1 VAAVRRDFRYH
12 LPTWTEFTD
21 LSLRRRHWFV
31 VFALIAF
38 LFAQSAALLHE
49 LCHAT
54 SGTDTSVPASERSP
68 LCKECVSHAPL
79 LVIAGAAAIALFLAL
94 PPYRL
99 LQASRTGT
107 VTFTAVRRPFAARAP
122 PRC

>member
-1 VAAVRRDFRYH
+1 VRRAFGYYRVH
-12 LPTWTEFTD
+12 PREFQV
-21 LSLRRRHWFV
+21 LLRSHRHWLAC
-31 VFALIAF
+31 FALIAF

-49 LCHAT
+49 LCHAS

-68 LCKECVSHAPL
+68 LCKDCVSHAPL
-79 LVIAGAAAIALFLAL
+79 LVMAGAAAVALFLAL

-99 LQASRTGT
+99 LQASRIDA
-107 VTFTAVRRPFAARAP
+107 VSIAAVRRPFAARAP